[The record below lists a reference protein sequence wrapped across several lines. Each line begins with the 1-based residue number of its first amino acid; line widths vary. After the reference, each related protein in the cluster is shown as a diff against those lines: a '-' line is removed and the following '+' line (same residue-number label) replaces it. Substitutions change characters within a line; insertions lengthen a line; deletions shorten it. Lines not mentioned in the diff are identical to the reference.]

1 MEKPRVSNEWLLG
14 ATVGG
19 WVVLSFVLYFWGY
32 AFIHSWCGNSPYA
45 SYTNDGRVPGSMVF
59 VVVAVII
66 GALDWA
72 QMKFAQTFPR
82 SRRFVRAALWM
93 NFAGILSSL
102 AVVTSNY
109 GPSPELGFFAIVLLL
124 GMACW
129 PLGLLFSLG
138 NLIWACVRRLGP
150 VSIRPTS

>member
-32 AFIHSWCGNSPYA
+32 AFIHSWCGNSPY
-45 SYTNDGRVPGSMVF
+45 SYTNDGRVPGSLVF

-93 NFAGILSSL
+93 NFVGILSSL

-138 NLIWACVRRLGP
+138 NLIWACVRRLVP